1 MSIIQTK
8 AILYNSKQIIKH
20 FLDWKELWMKEKKL
34 ECSICMKTK
43 SRDKFQRTK
52 CNHIFCKD
60 CLSQWFEN
68 NSTCPNC
75 RENLIGNEEYINN
88 NITIAAIENDL
99 RNILDMISVQRDT
112 LNTAIHSLNIASP
125 PDLPFSPSL
134 PRNISHW
141 GEGWNNRLERNREN
155 IDLQLSPSSQSEPS
169 PWVQGRENQIIG
181 NPPWD
186 TSWFTLAENT
196 LENLDYNTED
206 EDSISDVD

>member
-43 SRDKFQRTK
+43 SRDNFQRTK

-60 CLSQWFEN
+60 CLCEWLKN

-75 RENLIGNEEYINN
+75 RENLIENEEYINNN

-99 RNILDMISVQRDT
+99 RNILDMISVQRET
-112 LNTAIHSLNIASP
+112 LNTAIHSLNVASP

-134 PRNISHW
+134 PRNISPW

-155 IDLQLSPSSQSEPS
+155 IDLQLSPSSPSEPS
-169 PWVQGRENQIIG
+169 PWVQVRENQVRET
-181 NPPWD
+181 PD
-186 TSWFTLAENT
+186 WFTLAENT
-196 LENLDYNTED
+196 LEDVDMED
-206 EDSISDVD
+206 EESIPDVD